1 MDLRDL
7 FRIILRW
14 LWLLLLGALIGGVS
28 TYYFSI
34 YQEPIYSST
43 TEMFVSLPTN
53 NQLSD
58 LGYYSGT
65 LLIQTYVELMV
76 ADEVLDE
83 VADRVGYSINER
95 NISIQQVRDTQII
108 RVTVESID
116 PLKSADFAN
125 MLVIVFGEQQYEL
138 QTDRFL
144 GSKQNLESNLAEQRA
159 VIDETLVKLSE
170 LEDAEENKVQRE
182 WLNLVLVQANDT
194 YSNLL
199 NSYESLRLE
208 EAQSLSTVKIVELAK
223 PSSIPV
229 RPNILT
235 NTLLGVVVGL
245 MLAGGIV
252 FLVEYL
258 DDTIRSPE
266 EITKLFDISPLGYIA
281 RLPIPRNRKDTEGVY
296 VLQNPRSPISE
307 AFRSLRTN
315 IEFAG
320 VVEPIN
326 TILITSPG
334 PKEGESTVTA
344 NLATVMMHGGK
355 KVIVVDADLRRPRLH
370 KLFGLKNRIGLSGI
384 FRGQINLV
392 DAAEKLGENLHV
404 ITSGPP
410 PPNPAELLGS
420 MLMDKILAGLSQRS
434 DLVIIDSPPVV
445 VTDPIVLSRKVDGVI
460 IVINPGKTKMESL
473 KVTMEQLSRAE
484 TRILGI
490 VINQIGRRGS
500 NYYEYYY
507 SKSYY
512 QAKQ

>member
-1 MDLRDL
+1 MDLRDI
-7 FRIILRW
+7 FRIVLHW
-14 LWLLLLGALIGGVS
+14 LWLLILGAVIGGVS
-28 TYYFSI
+28 TYYFSV
-34 YQEPIYSST
+34 YQQPIYSAT
-43 TEMFVSLPTN
+43 NEVFVSLPAN

-58 LGYYSGT
+58 LGYYSGA

-76 ADEVLDE
+76 TDEVLDQ
-83 VADRVGYSINER
+83 VADRLGYGIDEK

-108 RVTVESID
+108 QVTVESTD
-116 PLKSADFAN
+116 PIKSADFAN
-125 MLVIVFGEQQYEL
+125 MLVTVFGEQQYEL
-138 QTDRFL
+138 QTDRYL
-144 GSKQNLESNLAEQRA
+144 ESKQNLEANLAGQRA

-170 LEDAEENKVQRE
+170 LKNTEENKVERE
-182 WLNLVLVQANDT
+182 WLNLVLVQANNT

-199 NSYESLRLE
+199 NNYESLRLE
-208 EAQSLSTVKIVELAK
+208 EAQSLSTIQIVEMAR
-223 PSSIPV
+223 PDTIPV

-235 NTLLGVVVGL
+235 NTLLGVAVGL
-245 MLAGGIV
+245 MLAGGII

-266 EITKLFDISPLGYIA
+266 EITRLFDISPLGYIA
-281 RLPIPRNRKDTEGVY
+281 RLPHSRNQRNNEGVY

-326 TILITSPG
+326 TILVTSPG
-334 PKEGESTVTA
+334 PKEGKSTVTA
-344 NLATVMMHGGK
+344 NLAAVMMHGGK
-355 KVIVVDADLRRPRLH
+355 KVVVVDADLRRPRIH
-370 KLFGLKNRIGLSGI
+370 KLFGLANRIGLSGI

-392 DAAEKLGENLHV
+392 DATEKIGENLHV

-410 PPNPAELLGS
+410 PHNPAELLGS
-420 MLMDKILAGLSQRS
+420 ALMDKILAGLAQRS
-434 DLVIIDSPPVV
+434 DIVIIDSPPVV

-460 IVINPGKTKMESL
+460 VVINPGKTKKESL
-473 KVTMEQLSRAE
+473 KATMDQLSRAE
-484 TRILGI
+484 ARILGI